1 MRHPIK
7 AICAAAAV
15 GLGPVPVSSQ
25 STQTDNAMELSF
37 ASAPS
42 LSARSSGRS
51 DIPGSFAVAA
61 PEVVKLGWGWSEQR
75 GEAIPTECI
84 LFSEG
89 SGGAQTSNITI
100 REVSDSYT
108 LAKAMDV
115 SASTTVRAFGAKVDG
130 KASISKNSK
139 ITSMSVTYVVRAEV
153 LNDSVYVAPPLRG
166 DTGGPVPKAE
176 TVAVTTGAPAPI
188 GPSVRLTDE
197 AAALAQSNPTAF
209 RRICGDGYVSAAVSG
224 ARAYLVSVVKTQSKE
239 ERETMRASVTGE
251 GWGQKASVAAGSDKT
266 ATSSSYERDLT
277 FFQEG
282 GSATQTNPAPVTA
295 DTGDADPDAPA
306 PNPLADSDLPAD
318 ADQAIARIRKLAT
331 AARDAGKLFEISISP
346 YEALANYPEA
356 DARLSDLDEHED
368 LAALMGAYETLYD
381 DLTEALADREGYA
394 APVRSCGDTCSTTLV
409 SLKEPDAFRQVE
421 DAQDIALLALD
432 QLEQMAQACF
442 AAGDDCTIDLSAVRS
457 PYAAYVNAPIPVAS
471 GEAVPELDDHVSIFL
486 RDTSA
491 GRCRLGARTP
501 GCITNAMIRAWQD
514 RQGMKSVPVDNV
526 AEVVG
531 TIAECETIADN
542 RAYRGDAN
550 DPDASIVW
558 TNPAVTFD
566 RFGNLVCPPA

>member
-7 AICAAAAV
+7 ALFAAAAL
-15 GLGPVPVSSQ
+15 GLGPVPVAAQ
-25 STQTDNAMELSF
+25 SDDAMELSF
-37 ASAPS
+37 ASAPN

-51 DIPGSFAVAA
+51 DVPGSFSVAA

-115 SASTTVRAFGAKVDG
+115 SASTSVRAFGTKVDG

-153 LNDSVYVAPPLRG
+153 LNDSIYVAPPGLR
-166 DTGGPVPKAE
+166 TNAGPDGQPAE
-176 TVAVTTGAPAPI
+176 TVAVASGSPALI

-197 AAALAQSNPTAF
+197 AAALAETNPDAF

-282 GSATQTNPAPVTA
+282 GSATQTNPIPVTE
-295 DTGDADPDAPA
+295 DTAEGDAAEPD
-306 PNPLADSDLPAD
+306 PLADSDLPAD

-346 YEALANYPEA
+346 YEALANYPDA

-381 DLTEALADREGYA
+381 DLTVALADREGYA
-394 APVRSCGDTCSTTLV
+394 APVRSCADSCTT
-409 SLKEPDAFRQVE
+409 SLLKLTDPAAFRQVE
-421 DAQDIALLALD
+421 DAQDIALVALD

-442 AAGDDCTIDLSAVRS
+442 AAGDECDIDLSTVRS
-457 PYAAYVNAPIPVAS
+457 PYAAYVNAPIPMPAETTVS
-471 GEAVPELDDHVSIFL
+471 LNDHASIFL

-501 GCITNAMIRAWQD
+501 GCITNAMIRAWLD
-514 RQGMKSVPVDNV
+514 RQGMKSVTVPNV
-526 AEVVG
+526 AEFVG
-531 TIAECETIADN
+531 TIAECETIEDN

-550 DPDASIVW
+550 DAGASVVW

-566 RFGNLVCPPA
+566 RFGNVVCPPA

>member
-1 MRHPIK
+1 MHRSLRTFL
-7 AICAAAAV
+7 AV
-15 GLGPVPVSSQ
+15 SMGLAPMVASA
-25 STQTDNAMELSF
+25 QTDQTDTAADLSF

-42 LSARSSGRS
+42 LSTRSSGRS
-51 DIPGSFAVAA
+51 DIPGSFSVAA
-61 PEVVKLGWGWSEQR
+61 PDVVKLGWGWSEQR

-153 LNDSVYVAPPLRG
+153 LNDSVYVAPPNLVSVSTSPETEVA
-166 DTGGPVPKAE
+166 DVTAPNTVGPA
-176 TVAVTTGAPAPI
+176 
-188 GPSVRLTDE
+188 VRLTDQ
-197 AAALAQSNPTAF
+197 AAALATSDPAAF

-251 GWGQKASVAAGSDKT
+251 GWGQKASVAAGSDQT
-266 ATSSSYERDLT
+266 ASSSSYERDLT

-282 GSATQTNPAPVTA
+282 GSATQTNPAPLTA
-295 DTGDADPDAPA
+295 DADPEADP
-306 PNPLADSDLPAD
+306 PNPMADSDLPAD

-346 YEALANYPEA
+346 YEALANYPAA
-356 DARLSDLDEHED
+356 DARQSDLDEHED

-381 DLTEALADREGYA
+381 DLITALADRTGYA
-394 APVRSCGDTCSTTLV
+394 APVRVCAETCETKLV
-409 SLKEPDAFRQVE
+409 VLTDAAAFRQVE
-421 DAQDIALLALD
+421 DAQDVALVALD

-442 AAGDDCTIDLSAVRS
+442 AEGDECDIDLSTVRS
-457 PYAAYVNAPIPVAS
+457 PYAAFVNAPIPVGADNT
-471 GEAVPELDDHVSIFL
+471 VPSLDDHATIFM
-486 RDTSA
+486 RDRSA
-491 GRCRLGARTP
+491 ARCQLGARTP
-501 GCITNAMIRAWQD
+501 GCVTNAMIRAWLD
-514 RQGMKSVPVDNV
+514 RQGMKSVPVANV
-526 AEVVG
+526 AEAVG
-531 TIAECETIADN
+531 TIAECDTIIDN

-550 DPDASIVW
+550 DAEAPVVW
-558 TNPAVTFD
+558 ANPAVAFD
-566 RFGNLVCPPA
+566 RFGNVVCPPA

>member
-1 MRHPIK
+1 MRYPIK
-7 AICAAAAV
+7 TFLAAAAV
-15 GLGPVPVSSQ
+15 GFGPLPVSAQ
-25 STQTDNAMELSF
+25 STQTDDAMELSF

-51 DIPGSFAVAA
+51 DIPGSFSVAA

-84 LFSEG
+84 VFSQG

-153 LNDSVYVAPPLRG
+153 LNDSIYVAPPLDG
-166 DTGGPVPKAE
+166 DADVPQAE
-176 TVAVTTGAPAPI
+176 TVAVSTDALAPI

-197 AAALAQSNPTAF
+197 AAALAEANPTAF

-266 ATSSSYERDLT
+266 ASSSSYERDLT

-282 GSATQTNPAPVTA
+282 GSATQTNPTPVVA
-295 DTGDADPDAPA
+295 DTAEGEGAEPD
-306 PNPLADSDLPAD
+306 PLADSDLPAD

-346 YEALANYPEA
+346 YEALANYPAA
-356 DARLSDLDEHED
+356 DARQSDLDEHED

-381 DLTEALADREGYA
+381 DLTVALADRDGYA
-394 APVRSCGDTCSTTLV
+394 APVRSCGDTCTTALV
-409 SLKEPDAFRQVE
+409 GLKDPAAFRQVE
-421 DAQDIALLALD
+421 DAQDMALEALN

-442 AAGDDCTIDLSAVRS
+442 AAGDECTIDLGSVRS
-457 PYAAYVNAPIPVAS
+457 PYAAYVNAPIPVFAETKVS
-471 GEAVPELDDHVSIFL
+471 LDDHASIFL

-501 GCITNAMIRAWQD
+501 GCITNAMIRAWLD
-514 RQGMKSVPVDNV
+514 RQGLKSVAVANV

-531 TIAECETIADN
+531 TIAECETIEDN

-550 DPDASIVW
+550 DPDASVVW

-566 RFGNLVCPPA
+566 RFGNVVCPPA

>member
-1 MRHPIK
+1 MHHSIRTAL
-7 AICAAAAV
+7 AIAL
-15 GLGPVPVSSQ
+15 GLAPALAGAQ
-25 STQTDNAMELSF
+25 SEQTGDAMDLSF

-42 LSARSSGRS
+42 LSTRSSGRS

-61 PEVVKLGWGWSEQR
+61 PDVVKLGWGWSEQR

-153 LNDSVYVAPPLRG
+153 LNDSVYVAPPDLVT
-166 DTGGPVPKAE
+166 DTAPAE
-176 TVAVTTGAPAPI
+176 TQVTGAPAPEAV
-188 GPSVRLTDE
+188 GPAVSLTDQ
-197 AAALAQSNPTAF
+197 AAALAASDPDAF

-224 ARAYLVSVVKTQSKE
+224 ARAYLVSVVKTSSKE

-251 GWGQKASVAAGSDKT
+251 GWGQKASVAAGSDQT
-266 ATSSSYERDLT
+266 ASSSSYERDLT

-282 GSATQTNPAPVTA
+282 GSATQSTPVPVNAGTDEEDQPAVA
-295 DTGDADPDAPA
+295 PD
-306 PNPLADSDLPAD
+306 PLADSDLPAD

-346 YEALANYPEA
+346 YEALANYPAA
-356 DARLSDLDEHED
+356 DARQSDLDEHED

-381 DLTEALADREGYA
+381 DLTVALADRGGYA
-394 APVRSCGDTCSTTLV
+394 APVRVCAETCAVELV
-409 SLKEPDAFRQVE
+409 ALTDAAAFRQVE
-421 DAQDIALLALD
+421 DAQDVALVALD
-432 QLEQMAQACF
+432 QLEQLAQACF
-442 AAGDDCTIDLSAVRS
+442 AAGDTCDIDLRAVRS
-457 PYAAYVNAPIPVAS
+457 PYAAFVNAPIPVGADS
-471 GEAVPELDDHVSIFL
+471 SLPSLDDHATIFM
-486 RDTSA
+486 RDRSA
-491 GRCRLGARTP
+491 ARCQLGARTP

-514 RQGMKSVPVDNV
+514 RQGMKSVPVADV
-526 AEVVG
+526 AEAVG
-531 TIAECETIADN
+531 TIAECETLVDN
-542 RAYRGDAN
+542 RVYRGDAN
-550 DPDASIVW
+550 DPDSSLVW
-558 TNPAVTFD
+558 VNPAMDFD
-566 RFGNLVCPPA
+566 RFGNVVCPPA